1 MRRIST
7 TKSPNHESRES
18 NSIQHILSGGT
29 PHGYLN
35 MRYQVTTIKS
45 NRSSNIDHLPFALTS
60 SQEPSHVNLTITL
73 PMQIHLRSLP
83 KFSYFLGFV
92 SGCCWTYKF
101 PLKVNRCLH
110 PQIGPSHQS
119 ALVSWHLWG
128 WPQTRPR
135 AEDRLNHCRGTGRLT
150 EIYTCFTPKIGA
162 RSTQGQVDRIFAW
175 KKWDREPKT

>member
-7 TKSPNHESRES
+7 TKSPNHESQES

-73 PMQIHLRSLP
+73 PMQIHLYTFPSKIRLFLRVRLGMLLDLQIPTQSKSMSSPTNRPFAPERSCIVASP
-83 KFSYFLGFV
+83 GVAS
-92 SGCCWTYKF
+92 
-101 PLKVNRCLH
+101 NE
-110 PQIGPSHQS
+110 
-119 ALVSWHLWG
+119 A
-128 WPQTRPR
+128 
-135 AEDRLNHCRGTGRLT
+135 
-150 EIYTCFTPKIGA
+150 TC
-162 RSTQGQVDRIFAW
+162 
-175 KKWDREPKT
+175 